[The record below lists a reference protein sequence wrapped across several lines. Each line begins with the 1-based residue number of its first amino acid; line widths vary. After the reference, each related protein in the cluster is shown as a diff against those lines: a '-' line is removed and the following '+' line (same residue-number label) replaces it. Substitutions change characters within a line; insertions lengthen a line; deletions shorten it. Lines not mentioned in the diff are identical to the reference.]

1 MPRHAR
7 CTRHCAVMVETQR
20 ELPPAYA
27 IRGEV
32 SLPLQRHRTRLS
44 RRHGVQ
50 ADSPG
55 RPAGS
60 GLPDRASSTVRL
72 LSALPLH
79 VHRAAGKLAR
89 AGWEEGA
96 NRGRECQPCAGR
108 PCTEAL
114 GNAVP
119 PAHQSPL
126 TEGRGVRE
134 PLAARRRRSGATLDL
149 FSLCSRRRREQ
160 CSCRPARPSAAA
172 RSLCGAPTAT
182 SSAFTRT
189 PNVGVRSRLG
199 TCSAPCA
206 IARHFSL
213 DGQERRSLA
222 TAWLV
227 YARGAESVE
236 FLEARKRISEEAVA
250 PLTAKLPKPP
260 RSGVRA
266 ADFYRTGAPSPALAM
281 QHGERGVRAPLAT
294 RRWLSGATLLL
305 LFFWVGLLSPPAR
318 ADVSPSLRC
327 RAGTVFMRTDSK
339 ICPTERGRPVAAVQR
354 ACCQGRNGKIRC
366 VHYPQCPPR
375 SPS

>member
-1 MPRHAR
+1 
-7 CTRHCAVMVETQR
+7 MVETQR

-32 SLPLQRHRTRLS
+32 SLLLRRRRTHLS
-44 RRHGVQ
+44 RRHGVH

-60 GLPDRASSTVRL
+60 VLPDPASSTVRPP
-72 LSALPLH
+72 SALPRY
-79 VHRAAGKLAR
+79 VHREAGKVAR

-114 GNAVP
+114 GDAVP

-134 PLAARRRRSGATLDL
+134 PLAARRRRSGTTLDL
-149 FSLCSRRRREQ
+149 FWVCSRRRRGQTSPHRSAVAQQ
-160 CSCRPARPSAAA
+160 CSCKSARPSAAA
-172 RSLCGAPTAT
+172 RSLP
-182 SSAFTRT
+182 AFTCT
-189 PNVGVRSRLG
+189 PVRSRLG
-199 TCSAPCA
+199 TCSAPCV

-213 DGQERRSLA
+213 DGQGRRSLA
-222 TAWLV
+222 TARLV
-227 YARGAESVE
+227 YARDTESMRV
-236 FLEARKRISEEAVA
+236 LEARKRTLEAVDL
-250 PLTAKLPKPP
+250 PLTAKLPQPP
-260 RSGVRA
+260 RSGLRA
-266 ADFYRTGAPSPALAM
+266 ADFYRTDAPSPAPAM
-281 QHGERGVRAPLAT
+281 QHGERGVKEP
-294 RRWLSGATLLL
+294 RWLSGATLLL
-305 LFFWVGLLSPPAR
+305 VFFWVGLLSPPAR

-327 RAGTVFMRTDSK
+327 RAGTVLMRTDSK

-366 VHYPQCPPR
+366 MHYPQCPPR

>member
-1 MPRHAR
+1 
-7 CTRHCAVMVETQR
+7 MVETQR
-20 ELPPAYA
+20 ELLPAYA

-32 SLPLQRHRTRLS
+32 SLPLQRSRTHLS
-44 RRHGVQ
+44 RRHGVH

-55 RPAGS
+55 RPARS
-60 GLPDRASSTVRL
+60 VLPDRASSTVRP
-72 LSALPLH
+72 LSALPRH
-79 VHRAAGKLAR
+79 VHREAGKLAR

-114 GNAVP
+114 GDAVR

-126 TEGRGVRE
+126 TEGRGARRE

-149 FSLCSRRRREQ
+149 FWVCSRRRREH
-160 CSCRPARPSAAA
+160 CSCRSARPSAAA
-172 RSLCGAPTAT
+172 RSLYSAPTAT
-182 SSAFTRT
+182 SPAFTRT

-199 TCSAPCA
+199 TCSAPCV

-227 YARGAESVE
+227 YARDTESMQL
-236 FLEARKRISEEAVA
+236 LEARKRISEAVD

-266 ADFYRTGAPSPALAM
+266 ADFYGTGAPSPAPAM
-281 QHGERGVRAPLAT
+281 QHGERGVREP
-294 RRWLSGATLLL
+294 RWLSGATLLL

-318 ADVSPSLRC
+318 ADVAPSLRC
-327 RAGTVFMRTDSK
+327 RAGTVLMRTDSK
-339 ICPTERGRPVAAVQR
+339 ICPTERGRPVAAVER

-366 VHYPQCPPR
+366 MHYPQCPPR